1 MEIQKI
7 LNEKNLT
14 PMMQQYIKTKME
26 NMDTI
31 LFYRLGDFYEFFFD
45 DAVEMSKVLD
55 LTLTGK
61 DCGLETRAP
70 MCGIPYHAAEGYINK
85 LLSKGYKV
93 AICEQT
99 TNPQDKKKPSELV
112 SREVIRIVTPG
123 TVIDENLVDDKS
135 NNYLACI
142 YVGEKSI
149 GLSYLDITTGEFRTV
164 ELSDDCKVKELND
177 ILVRTMPSEILCN
190 ADESFE
196 RTLPVRSIGLI
207 PSFTHDNTENYNYSY
222 ADLQLSAQFGKD
234 YAQKF
239 NLEKQ
244 KSATISAGILIGYV
258 RLTQK
263 RDLSHINTI
272 SKIENKKYMVLDINT
287 RRNLEILET
296 MRDRKKRGS
305 LVAVMDKTKTAMG
318 ARLLRS
324 WIEQPLY
331 DSKEINSRLNA
342 VEELCSKLIV
352 RDTLGSLFSQ
362 CNDIERITGRI
373 AYGNFSPKDCLGLAN
388 TLSLIPAIKDQ
399 ISTCKSEL
407 LLNIKDDICDFTSLA
422 STLKNAIKKDAPY
435 LTTNGGFIND
445 GYNVE
450 LDNLRNA
457 HELGKTWIA
466 NYEAGE
472 REKTGIK
479 NLKIAYNRVYG
490 YYIEVNKSLVASVPL
505 NYIRK
510 QTVAN
515 NERFITQ
522 ELKELEEKIIGSQEA
537 SIKLEQ
543 QIFADIRR
551 LLLDN
556 LLKLQSS
563 AKAIASLDCIL
574 ALSELA
580 VKNNYTKPTINSKIK
595 HIKITDGRH
604 PVIED
609 LFRGNQFIPN
619 DTYLDCDKDR
629 TMIITGPNMAG
640 KSTYM
645 RQVALITLMAHI
657 GSFVPAKSAEIP
669 LTDRIF
675 TRVGASDDLSQGQ
688 STFMVE
694 MMEVA
699 TILDNATN
707 SSLIILDEIGRGT
720 STFDGLSIAWAVVEY
735 LTKNMR
741 VKTLFSTHYHE
752 LTELENFLE
761 GVKNYKISVKELN
774 GSIVFLRKIVRGG
787 TNKSFGIEVAALAGV
802 KQEVIERAKQIS
814 NKLEQNDQTKQFVM
828 DTVDEE
834 QTKEKDINY
843 TQIVGILKDLD
854 MNKMTPISAFET
866 LCDLT
871 NRVKN

>member
-14 PMMQQYIKTKME
+14 PMMAQYVRTKLE
-26 NMDTI
+26 NLDTV

-45 DAVEMSKVLD
+45 DAIEMSKVLD

-61 DCGLETRAP
+61 DCGLESRAP

-85 LLSKGYKV
+85 LLSLGYKV

-99 TNPQDKKKPSELV
+99 TDPKAKKSNKDLV
-112 SREVIRIVTPG
+112 GREVVRIVTPG
-123 TVIDENLVDDKS
+123 TVIDEGLVDDKS

-142 YVGEKSI
+142 YVGEKTI
-149 GLSYLDITTGEFRTV
+149 GLSYLDITTGEFRAI
-164 ELSDDCKVKELND
+164 ELDGDSKIKELND

-190 ADESFE
+190 AGEDFE
-196 RTLPVRSIGLI
+196 KDLQVRTVGLI
-207 PSFTHDNTENYNYSY
+207 PTFSHDNTENYNLSY
-222 ADLQLSAQFGKD
+222 ADLQLSTQFGKD

-239 NLEKQ
+239 NIAKQ
-244 KSATISAGILIGYV
+244 KSVIISAGILMGYV
-258 RLTQK
+258 KLTQK

-272 SKIENKKYMVLDINT
+272 SKIENKKYMVLDINS

-296 MRDRKKRGS
+296 MRDRKKKGS
-305 LVAVMDKTKTAMG
+305 LVWVMDKTKTAMG
-318 ARLLRS
+318 ARLLKS
-324 WIEQPLY
+324 WVEQPLF
-331 DSKEINSRLNA
+331 DSKEINERLNA
-342 VEELCSKLIV
+342 VEELCSKLIL
-352 RDTLGSLFSQ
+352 RDTLSSLFSH
-362 CNDIERITGRI
+362 CNDIERISGRI
-373 AYGNFSPKDCLGLAN
+373 AYGNFSPKDCLGLSN
-388 TLSLIPAIKDQ
+388 TLSLIPTIKDQ
-399 ISTCKSEL
+399 ISSCKSEYIKKIYE
-407 LLNIKDDICDFTSLA
+407 NIFDFESVA
-422 STLKNAIKKDAPY
+422 KTLKDAIKSDAPY

-445 GYNVE
+445 KYNAE
-450 LDNLRNA
+450 LDELRSA
-457 HELGKTWIA
+457 HTMGKNWIA
-466 NYEAGE
+466 NYEATE

-479 NLKIAYNRVYG
+479 NLKISYNKVYG
-490 YYIEVNKSLVASVPL
+490 YFIEVNKSQIGSVPL

-522 ELKELEEKIIGSQEA
+522 ELKGLEEKILGAEEQA
-537 SIKLEQ
+537 IKLEQ
-543 QIFADIRR
+543 QIFADIRK

-556 LLKLQSS
+556 LMKLQSS
-563 AKAIASLDCIL
+563 AKAIAMLDCIL
-574 ALSELA
+574 SLSILA
-580 VKNNYTKPTINSKIK
+580 IKNNYSKPIINTKVKN
-595 HIKITDGRH
+595 IKITEGRH

-609 LFRGNQFIPN
+609 LFKGNQFIPN
-619 DTYLDCDKDR
+619 DTYLDSENDR

-657 GSFVPAKSAEIP
+657 GSFVPAKYTEIP

-699 TILDNATN
+699 NILDNATDN
-707 SSLIILDEIGRGT
+707 SLIILDEIGRGT

-752 LTELENFLE
+752 LTELENFLP
-761 GVKNYKISVKELN
+761 GVKNYKIAVKEIN
-774 GSIVFLRKIVRGG
+774 GNIVFLRKIVRGG
-787 TNKSFGIEVAALAGV
+787 TSKSFGIEVAALAGV

-814 NKLEQNDQTKQFVM
+814 KSLENNDQTKQLVI
-828 DTVDEE
+828 DNIGE
-834 QTKEKDINY
+834 QETKEKDINY
-843 TQIVGILKDLD
+843 TQIIGILKDID
-854 MNKMTPISAFET
+854 INKMSPISAFET
-866 LCDLT
+866 LCDLV